1 MDDSD
6 RTSSHDLDRWQARV
20 ARAAAAAVGRAGD
33 PKTERA
39 AETLLDRGRTG
50 AAIALAILA
59 LVGGI
64 VGWAGAREVFRP
76 TTTSVNVAI
85 AILVLVGGPWL
96 LIALR
101 TIVLMTLGRRVGSWL
116 GRLMPYGFVR
126 FTERQSKDRRL
137 GVATARH
144 LGSLL
149 TAGAGRH
156 LASLGGATFWCGY
169 AVAAVLAIWLSTAR
183 VAYGF
188 GWESSWMSPEVGRD
202 VVRAIATPL
211 GGVIDVDALAPVD
224 ADPEATETLEARRRW
239 ITLLSAAIAAYL
251 LLPMVAWAGWHA
263 VRGHLAAGRW
273 RPPNPTPTTERPGPR
288 SFPAK
293 TDPTATT
300 STSGCTHLVRLEHGD
315 DQIELPAPIASLT
328 DLGAIDGRDDL
339 ARLAAATPTRVA
351 ILAWLPATPDRG
363 VVRRIDGVVAASKSP
378 PVVIL
383 DGGEA
388 LRSREPDRTVVA
400 RLADWRE
407 AARASGSE
415 VVECDLGAATGA
427 SRRLLDA
434 VITGRTS
441 AELALDPAI
450 LDASFGAIGRGL
462 DASPPIPDPDSIA
475 AVAGAIAELHDRDHD
490 AVSDW
495 IVDLRSRVTATLGG
509 ADLTPETLRDLGT
522 TLLPS
527 SLRRSVV
534 WIGVGGIL
542 GIGACA
548 AIATVAPAAL
558 AALPG
563 WAGSGAGLGGVL
575 GVARTLRRGKTT
587 DTTNDEPSPPSGSAL
602 GEAVLGLAGW
612 SVLWWSQGGDEVRTT
627 RLLEA
632 LHPDDE
638 PPHLADA
645 DAARRWLA
653 AARQRLLEVIA

>member
-1 MDDSD
+1 M
-6 RTSSHDLDRWQARV
+6 
-20 ARAAAAAVGRAGD
+20 
-33 PKTERA
+33 
-39 AETLLDRGRTG
+39 AETLLDRGRAG
-50 AAIALAILA
+50 ATIALVILA

-64 VGWAGAREVFRP
+64 VGWAAAREVFRP
-76 TTTSVNVAI
+76 TTASVNVAV

-101 TIVLMTLGRRVGSWL
+101 TIVLMTLGRQVGSWL

-149 TAGAGRH
+149 AAGAGRH
-156 LASLGGATFWCGY
+156 LTSLGGATFWCGY

-188 GWESSWMSPEVGRD
+188 GWESSWMSPDVGRD
-202 VVRAIATPL
+202 VVQAIATPL
-211 GGVIDVDALAPVD
+211 RSVVDVDTLAPVGSD
-224 ADPEATETLEARRRW
+224 QEATETLEARRRW
-239 ITLLSAAIAAYL
+239 IVLLSAAIAGYL
-251 LLPMVAWAGWHA
+251 LLPMLAWGGWHA
-263 VRGHLAAGRW
+263 ARGHLAAGRW
-273 RPPNPTPTTERPGPR
+273 RAPSTGPTTERTRTKSSLPEAD
-288 SFPAK
+288 PA
-293 TDPTATT
+293 ATI
-300 STSGCTHLVRLEHGD
+300 SAGGCTHVVRLEHGD
-315 DQIELPAPIASLT
+315 DQTRLPTSITSLT
-328 DLGAIDGRDDL
+328 DLGTLDGRADL
-339 ARLAAATPTRVA
+339 ARIAAATPTRVA
-351 ILAWLPATPDRG
+351 ILAWLPTTPDRG
-363 VVRRIDGVVAASKSP
+363 VARRIDGVVAASKSP

-400 RLADWRE
+400 RLADWRD
-407 AARASGSE
+407 AASASGAQ
-415 VVECDLGAATGA
+415 VIECDLGAATGA
-427 SRRLLDA
+427 SRHLLDA

-441 AELALDPAI
+441 TELSLEPAI

-475 AVAGAIAELHDRDHD
+475 AVAGAIAELHDRDQD
-490 AVSDW
+490 IAADW
-495 IVDLRSRVTATLGG
+495 IVDLRSRVTAALGD
-509 ADLTPETLRDLGT
+509 ADLTPETLQGLGT

-527 SLRRSVV
+527 SLRQSVV

-548 AIATVAPAAL
+548 AIATIAPAAL

-575 GVARTLRRGKTT
+575 GIARTLRRRKTT
-587 DTTNDEPSPPSGSAL
+587 DAVDDEPSPAPESAL

-612 SVLWWSQGGDEVRTT
+612 SVLWWSQGGDEARTT
-627 RLLEA
+627 RLLQT
-632 LHPDDE
+632 LHAGDE
-638 PPHLADA
+638 PPRLADA
-645 DAARRWLA
+645 DTARRWLA
-653 AARQRLLEVIA
+653 AARQRLLETIA